1 MTETAV
7 SAFGFGWL
15 DMSVVVAY
23 FAGITIFGLWVAR
36 RAKTSD
42 AYFRGER
49 RFGWWIMMGQSFGT
63 GTHAEMPVAQAGATF
78 AGGFSCIWYQWKNML
93 VTPFYWLTAPWYR
106 RSERTTIGEIVEDR
120 YGRTLGAVYSVFAI
134 AYFILNQGVMLQGA
148 GKVISAASGGAISS
162 NEVVIAMTG
171 AFLLYSFFGGLVASA
186 YTDFVQGLLII
197 VLSFMLIPLGLRAV
211 GGFSGLHATLPPDF
225 FLLYSERSRIDAF
238 TIAMLAVNGIVG
250 ICAQPHTLTMC
261 ATGRS
266 ERAGRVGQTYG
277 NMVKRVCTIGW
288 ALTGLLAA
296 AMVAQR
302 GISLANSED
311 AFGYV
316 CRELLRPGFIG
327 LMVACILAANMS
339 TCSTF
344 MVNTGAI
351 FTRNFF
357 KAYLRP
363 DASDRQLLLT
373 GRISGVALTLFGVL
387 FALTVKSVLHGFL
400 FTETIAAYMGIMVVG
415 GFLWRRANRFGA
427 AAAILGSFG
436 TYYAL
441 NWHASGHLTLIYT
454 WRAEPFAWAMLV
466 GTALLIAVSLLT
478 PPEAAERT
486 HEFFDRMRRTSDVGE
501 GEGRP
506 MADTRGQ
513 ELLLLDLP
521 GWFGA
526 SRWRDFLRRYKE
538 DLVGFVLAWGVVALT
553 IGFAWGL
560 ARFNP

>member
-1 MTETAV
+1 MSGE
-7 SAFGFGWL
+7 AFGFSWL
-15 DMSVVVAY
+15 DTAVVIGY
-23 FAGITIFGLWVAR
+23 FIGITAFGLWVAR
-36 RAKTSD
+36 RARTSD

-49 RFGWWIMMGQSFGT
+49 KFGWWIMVGQSFGT

-78 AGGFSCIWYQWKNML
+78 HGGFSCIWYQWKNML

-120 YGRTLGAVYSVFAI
+120 YGRTLGLIYSVFAI

-148 GKVISAASGGAISS
+148 GKVISAASGGSISS

-197 VLSFMLIPLGLRAV
+197 VLSFLLIPLGLREI
-211 GGFSGLHATLPPDF
+211 GGFAGLHEALPPDF
-225 FLLYSERSRIDAF
+225 FVLYSERSQLDAF
-238 TIAMLAVNGIVG
+238 TIAMLAINGFVG

-277 NMVKRVCTIGW
+277 NMIKRVCTIGW
-288 ALTGLLAA
+288 ALTGLIAA
-296 AMVAQR
+296 AMVARR
-302 GISLANSED
+302 GASLAHPED
-311 AFGYV
+311 AFGYA
-316 CRELLRPGFIG
+316 CKELLCPGLIG

-357 KAYLRP
+357 RVYVKP
-363 DASDRQLLLT
+363 EASDRDLLLA
-373 GRISGVALTLFGVL
+373 GRISGVVLTLLGVL

-415 GFLWRRANRFGA
+415 GFLWKRANRFGA
-427 AAAILGSFG
+427 GAAILASFG

-441 NWHASGHLTLIYT
+441 NWAAAGHLTLIYK
-454 WRAEPFAWAMLV
+454 WQAAPFAWAMLAGV
-466 GTALLIAVSLLT
+466 AMLVAVSLIT
-478 PPEAAERT
+478 RPESETRIGD
-486 HEFFDRMRRTSDVGE
+486 FFDRMRRTSDVEPGAP
-501 GEGRP
+501 RP
-506 MADTRGQ
+506 PAEDNGQ
-513 ELLLLDLP
+513 ELLMLDLP
-521 GWFGA
+521 GWLA
-526 SRWRDFLRRYKE
+526 AARWRHWFRRHRE
-538 DLVGFVLAWGVVALT
+538 DVVGFILAWAVVAFT
-553 IGFAWGL
+553 ICLAWAVVRVRG
-560 ARFNP
+560 

>member
-1 MTETAV
+1 MFGAALGTLLDAAV
-7 SAFGFGWL
+7 VL
-15 DMSVVVAY
+15 IY
-23 FAGITIFGLWVAR
+23 FIGITIFGLWVSR
-36 RAKTSD
+36 RARTSD

-49 RFGWWIMMGQSFGT
+49 KFGWWIMVGQSFGT

-120 YGRTLGAVYSVFAI
+120 YGRSLGLVYSIFAI

-148 GKVISAASGGAISS
+148 GKVISAATGGGISA
-162 NEVVIAMTG
+162 NNVVLLMTG

-197 VLSFMLIPLGLRAV
+197 VLSFLLIPLGLREI
-211 GGFSGLHATLPPDF
+211 GGFRGLHDALPPDF
-225 FLLYSERSRIDAF
+225 FLLYSERSHIDAF
-238 TIAMLAVNGIVG
+238 TIAMLAINGLIG

-288 ALTGLLAA
+288 ALTGLIAA
-296 AMVAQR
+296 AMVIKNGATL
-302 GISLANSED
+302 GHPED
-311 AFGYV
+311 AFGYA
-316 CRELLRPGFIG
+316 CRELLGPGLTG
-327 LMVACILAANMS
+327 LMVACVLAANMS

-357 KAYLRP
+357 KAYMRP
-363 DASDRQLLLT
+363 DATDRQLLMT
-373 GRISGVALTLFGVL
+373 GRISGVLLTLLGVL

-415 GFLWRRANRFGA
+415 GFLWKRANRFGA

-441 NWHASGHLTLIYT
+441 NWHAAGKLTLIYH
-454 WRAEPFAWAMLV
+454 WKAEPFAWAMLAGAV
-466 GTALLIAVSLLT
+466 LLILVSLIT
-478 PPEAAERT
+478 APEAGDRVER
-486 HEFFDRMRRTSDVGE
+486 FFDKMRRTSDVE
-501 GEGRP
+501 GDEARP
-506 MADTRGQ
+506 PAAERGQ

-521 GWFGA
+521 GWFKA
-526 SRWRDFLRRYKE
+526 ARWRDFLRRHRE
-538 DLVGFVLAWGVVALT
+538 DVTGFILAWGVVGLTLAL
-553 IGFAWGL
+553 AWGVV
-560 ARFNP
+560 RFNP

>member
-1 MTETAV
+1 MSV
-7 SAFGFGWL
+7 GAFGFHWL
-15 DMSVVVAY
+15 DTAVVVAY
-23 FAGITIFGLWVAR
+23 FIGITAFGLWVAR
-36 RAKTSD
+36 RARTSD

-49 RFGWWIMMGQSFGT
+49 KFGWWIMVGQSFGT

-78 AGGFSCIWYQWKNML
+78 HGGFSCIWYQWKNML

-120 YGRTLGAVYSVFAI
+120 YGRTLGLIYSVFAI

-148 GKVISAASGGAISS
+148 GKVISAASGDAVSS
-162 NEVVIAMTG
+162 NEVVVAMTG

-197 VLSFMLIPLGLRAV
+197 VLSFLLIPLGLREV
-211 GGFSGLHATLPPDF
+211 GGFAGLHAALPPDF
-225 FLLYSERSRIDAF
+225 FVLYSERSRLDAF
-238 TIAMLAVNGIVG
+238 TIAMLAINGLVG

-288 ALTGLLAA
+288 ALTGLIAA
-296 AMVAQR
+296 AMIARR
-302 GISLANSED
+302 GIALANPED
-311 AFGYV
+311 AFGYA
-316 CRELLRPGFIG
+316 CKELLCPGLIG

-357 KAYLRP
+357 KIYVRP
-363 DASDRQLLLT
+363 EASDRELLLT
-373 GRISGVALTLFGVL
+373 GRISGVLLTLLGVL

-415 GFLWRRANRFGA
+415 GFLWKRANRFGA
-427 AAAILGSFG
+427 ATAILASFG

-441 NWHASGHLTLIYT
+441 NWRATGELMLIYK
-454 WRAEPFAWAMLV
+454 WQAAPFAWAMLA
-466 GTALLIAVSLLT
+466 GTALLVVVSLLT
-478 PPEAAERT
+478 PPESEARIGA
-486 HEFFDRMRRTSDVGE
+486 FFDKMRRTSDVREGAARPLAGE
-501 GEGRP
+501 S
-506 MADTRGQ
+506 GQ

-521 GWFGA
+521 GWFDA
-526 SRWRDFLRRYKE
+526 ARWRGFLRRHRE
-538 DLVGFVLAWGVVALT
+538 DVLGFLLAWGVVALT
-553 IGFAWGL
+553 IGLAW
-560 ARFNP
+560 AVVRFNP